1 MLFSTVLKSLRRAI
15 SYCNFMAEEDKIKI
29 ISSLLD
35 RLFIFTSAVKE
46 DIIAKASVDLNEE
59 KFLALKAE
67 LEKAVEWQKQLVIEK
82 MRQDPSLYDKIMEE
96 RKKITEEILKAYE
109 DKVKKEDQ
117 DKINFMFL
125 KIKSL

>member
-1 MLFSTVLKSLRRAI
+1 
-15 SYCNFMAEEDKIKI
+15 MAEEDKIKI